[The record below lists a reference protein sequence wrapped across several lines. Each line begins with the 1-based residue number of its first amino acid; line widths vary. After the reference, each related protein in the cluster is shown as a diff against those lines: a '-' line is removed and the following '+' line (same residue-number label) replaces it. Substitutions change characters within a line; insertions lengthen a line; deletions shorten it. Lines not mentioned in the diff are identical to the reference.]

1 MSHVNIQVVKE
12 IYDAFR
18 AGDGE
23 GFLARVSD
31 DVYWDHRGPE
41 GPTFNKV
48 YEGKA
53 AVGEFL
59 ADLSAAQEATL
70 FEDREYFTNGDRVVV
85 LGVMRFRVLKT
96 GKEWESDWAMAMT
109 VRDGLVTRWR
119 GFFDMSLEANA
130 INESH

>member
-1 MSHVNIQVVKE
+1 MSDASIQIVKE
-12 IYDAFR
+12 VYDAFR

-41 GPTFNKV
+41 GPAFNKV

-59 ADLSAAQEATL
+59 ADLSAVQEATL

-85 LGVMRFRVLKT
+85 LGFMRFRALKT
-96 GKEWESDWAMAMT
+96 DKEWESDWAMAMT
-109 VRDGLVTRWR
+109 VRDGLITHWR
-119 GFFDMSLEANA
+119 VFFDMSLEANA
-130 INESH
+130 ING

>member
-1 MSHVNIQVVKE
+1 MSDANIQVVKE
-12 IYDAFR
+12 VYDAFR

-41 GPTFNKV
+41 GPAFNKV

-59 ADLSAAQEATL
+59 ADLSAVQEATL

-85 LGVMRFRVLKT
+85 LGVMRFRARKT
-96 GKEWESDWAMAMT
+96 DKEWESDWAMAMT
-109 VRDGLVTRWR
+109 IRDGLITHWR
-119 GFFDMSLEANA
+119 VFFAMSLEANA
-130 INESH
+130 ING